1 MPDYGFLGQGVGL
14 GRVLVAWRL
23 VGESLD
29 EFVGEDFD
37 VCPLVCVLLDLDWLL
52 LCVEVAASL
61 LLDWLGVLYV
71 FQGHKSSVRVAAEDS
86 LVPHQIVVDQ
96 LA

>member
-14 GRVLVAWRL
+14 RRVLVAWRL

-37 VCPLVCVLLDLDWLL
+37 VCALVRVLLDLDWLL
-52 LCVEVAASL
+52 LCVKVAAGL

-71 FQGHKSSVRVAAEDS
+71 FQGD
-86 LVPHQIVVDQ
+86 
-96 LA
+96 

>member
-14 GRVLVAWRL
+14 GRVLVAWWL
-23 VGESLD
+23 VGEGLD
-29 EFVGEDFD
+29 EFVGEDLD
-37 VCPLVCVLLDLDWLL
+37 VCPLVRVLLDLDWLL
-52 LCVEVAASL
+52 LCVEVPSGL

-71 FQGHKSSVRVAAEDS
+71 FQGHKGSVSVAAEDS
-86 LVPHQIVVDQ
+86 FVPHQIVVDQ